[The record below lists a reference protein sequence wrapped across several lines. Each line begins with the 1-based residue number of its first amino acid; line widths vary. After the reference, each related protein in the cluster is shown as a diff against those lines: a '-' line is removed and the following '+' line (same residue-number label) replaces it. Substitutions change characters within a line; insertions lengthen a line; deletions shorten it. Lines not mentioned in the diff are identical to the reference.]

1 MKRRSSASGN
11 ELDRD
16 TPSRQSRRAAVA
28 MVRGERGRL
37 AKGGLARGAG
47 AADQLHRK
55 CFMAHTRSY
64 TKGSR
69 MHAYLARHSASGQ
82 LLPRTLQMA
91 FAIGLLSCLIISG
104 PNAVVSTAGAA
115 TAAPRAAAKDAHK
128 TVSLAHVYLMRGLMN
143 VFSLGMDQLAV
154 LIARHGIEAS
164 VHNHA
169 EAEAVVS
176 EIAAR
181 YSAGD
186 RGSIILIGHSLGAD
200 AVMTMAQSLDR
211 VGIPVAL
218 VVPFDGT
225 NSFAASKNVACVLNI
240 TQRTFAYMHSGA
252 GFHGELTN
260 VNVSGEP
267 GIDHFTIDKSPQLQA
282 LVMKSVL
289 QAASAQSCRPGVDA
303 PVPHAAAQLR
313 RRGFEGLTY

>member
-1 MKRRSSASGN
+1 
-11 ELDRD
+11 
-16 TPSRQSRRAAVA
+16 
-28 MVRGERGRL
+28 
-37 AKGGLARGAG
+37 
-47 AADQLHRK
+47 
-55 CFMAHTRSY
+55 
-64 TKGSR
+64 
-69 MHAYLARHSASGQ
+69 MHAYLARPSTSSHIFR
-82 LLPRTLQMA
+82 RTLQMA
-91 FAIGLLSCLIISG
+91 FAIGLLSCLIVSG
-104 PNAVVSTAGAA
+104 PNAVVSIAGAA

-128 TVSLAHVYLMRGLMN
+128 TVSLSHVYLMRGLMN

-154 LIARHGIEAS
+154 IIARHGIEAS

-169 EAEAVVS
+169 EADAVVS

-186 RGSIILIGHSLGAD
+186 RGPIILIGHSLGAD
-200 AVMTMAQSLDR
+200 AVMIMAQSLDR

-225 NSFAASKNVACVLNI
+225 DSFAAPKNVACVLNI

-267 GIDHFTIDKSPQLQA
+267 GIDHFTIDKSPQLQG
-282 LVMKSVL
+282 LVLKSVL

-303 PVPHAAAQLR
+303 PVPHAAAPLR
-313 RRGFEGLTY
+313 RRGFEGLAY

>member
-1 MKRRSSASGN
+1 MKRRF
-11 ELDRD
+11 
-16 TPSRQSRRAAVA
+16 QI
-28 MVRGERGRL
+28 
-37 AKGGLARGAG
+37 
-47 AADQLHRK
+47 
-55 CFMAHTRSY
+55 
-64 TKGSR
+64 
-69 MHAYLARHSASGQ
+69 
-82 LLPRTLQMA
+82 A
-91 FAIGLLSCLIISG
+91 FAIGLLSCLIMTG
-104 PNAVVSTAGAA
+104 PNAVVSIAGAA

-128 TVSLAHVYLMRGLMN
+128 TVSLPHVYLMRGLMN

-154 LIARHGIEAS
+154 IIARHGIEAS

-169 EAEAVVS
+169 EADAVVS

-186 RGSIILIGHSLGAD
+186 RGPIILIGHSLGAD
-200 AVMTMAQSLDR
+200 AVMIMAQSLDR

-225 NSFAASKNVACVLNI
+225 DSYAAPKNVACVLNI
-240 TQRTFAYMHSGA
+240 TQRTFNYMRSGA

-267 GIDHFTIDKSPQLQA
+267 GIDHFTIDKSPQLQG
-282 LVMKSVL
+282 LVLKSVL

-303 PVPHAAAQLR
+303 PVPHAAAPLR
-313 RRGFEGLTY
+313 RRGFEGLAY

>member
-1 MKRRSSASGN
+1 
-11 ELDRD
+11 
-16 TPSRQSRRAAVA
+16 
-28 MVRGERGRL
+28 
-37 AKGGLARGAG
+37 
-47 AADQLHRK
+47 
-55 CFMAHTRSY
+55 
-64 TKGSR
+64 
-69 MHAYLARHSASGQ
+69 MHAYLACHSTSSHR
-82 LLPRTLQMA
+82 LPRTLQMVFVIA
-91 FAIGLLSCLIISG
+91 LLSCLIVSG
-104 PNAVVSTAGAA
+104 PNAVVSIAGAA

-128 TVSLAHVYLMRGLMN
+128 TVSLPHVYLMRGLMN

-154 LIARHGIEAS
+154 IIARHGIEAS

-169 EAEAVVS
+169 EADAVVS

-186 RGSIILIGHSLGAD
+186 RGPIILIGHSLGAD
-200 AVMTMAQSLDR
+200 AVMKMAQSLDR

-225 NSFAASKNVACVLNI
+225 DSFAAPKNVACVLNI

-267 GIDHFTIDKSPQLQA
+267 GIDHFTIDKSPQLQG
-282 LVMKSVL
+282 LVLKSVL

-303 PVPHAAAQLR
+303 PAAPLR
-313 RRGFEGLTY
+313 RRGFEGLAY

>member
-1 MKRRSSASGN
+1 
-11 ELDRD
+11 
-16 TPSRQSRRAAVA
+16 
-28 MVRGERGRL
+28 
-37 AKGGLARGAG
+37 
-47 AADQLHRK
+47 
-55 CFMAHTRSY
+55 MAHTRSY
-64 TKGSR
+64 TKGSH
-69 MHAYLARHSASGQ
+69 MHAYLGRPSTSRHI
-82 LLPRTLQMA
+82 LPRTLQMA
-91 FAIGLLSCLIISG
+91 FAIGLLSCLIMSG
-104 PNAVVSTAGAA
+104 PNAVLSTAGAA
-115 TAAPRAAAKDAHK
+115 TAAPRAAVKDAHK
-128 TVSLAHVYLMRGLMN
+128 TATLAHVYLMRGLMN

-181 YSAGD
+181 YSGGD
-186 RGSIILIGHSLGAD
+186 RGPTIFIGHSLGAD

-225 NSFAASKNVACVLNI
+225 DSYAAPKNVACVLNI

-267 GIDHFTIDKSPQLQA
+267 GIDHFTIDKSPKLQG
-282 LVMKSVL
+282 LVLKSVL
-289 QAASAQSCRPGVDA
+289 EAASAQSCRPGVDA
-303 PVPHAAAQLR
+303 PVPHAAAPLR
-313 RRGFEGLTY
+313 RRGFEGLAY

>member
-1 MKRRSSASGN
+1 
-11 ELDRD
+11 
-16 TPSRQSRRAAVA
+16 
-28 MVRGERGRL
+28 
-37 AKGGLARGAG
+37 
-47 AADQLHRK
+47 
-55 CFMAHTRSY
+55 
-64 TKGSR
+64 
-69 MHAYLARHSASGQ
+69 MHAYLARHSTSGPV
-82 LLPRTLQMA
+82 LPRTLQLA
-91 FAIGLLSCLIISG
+91 FAVGLFSCLIMGG
-104 PNAVVSTAGAA
+104 PNAVVGTAGAA
-115 TAAPRAAAKDAHK
+115 TAAPRAAAKGAHK
-128 TVSLAHVYLMRGLMN
+128 TASLAHAYLMRGLMN

-154 LIARHGIEAS
+154 LIARNGIEAA

-169 EAEAVVS
+169 EADAVVG

-186 RGSIILIGHSLGAD
+186 RGPIILIGHSLGAD

-225 NSFAASKNVACVLNI
+225 DSFAASKNVACVLNI
-240 TQRTFAYMHSGA
+240 TQRTYAYMRSGD

-267 GIDHFTIDKSPQLQA
+267 GIDHFTIDKSPKLQS

-289 QAASAQSCRPGVDA
+289 EAASAQSCRPGTDA
-303 PVPHAAAQLR
+303 PVLHAAAPLR
-313 RRGFEGLTY
+313 RRGTEGLTY

>member
-1 MKRRSSASGN
+1 
-11 ELDRD
+11 
-16 TPSRQSRRAAVA
+16 
-28 MVRGERGRL
+28 
-37 AKGGLARGAG
+37 
-47 AADQLHRK
+47 
-55 CFMAHTRSY
+55 MAHTRSY
-64 TKGSR
+64 TKGRR
-69 MHAYLARHSASGQ
+69 MHPYLARHSTSSPI
-82 LLPRTLQMA
+82 LPRTLQMA
-91 FAIGLLSCLIISG
+91 FAIGLLSCLTMSG

-115 TAAPRAAAKDAHK
+115 NAAPRAAAKDAHEK
-128 TVSLAHVYLMRGLMN
+128 AGLPHAYLMRGLMN

-169 EAEAVVS
+169 EADAVVG

-186 RGSIILIGHSLGAD
+186 RGPIILIGHSLGAD
-200 AVMTMAQSLDR
+200 AVMMMAQSLDR

-225 NSFAASKNVACVLNI
+225 DSFAAPKNVACVLNI
-240 TQRTFAYMHSGA
+240 TQRTFAYMRSGA

-289 QAASAQSCRPGVDA
+289 PAASAQSCRPGVDA
-303 PVPHAAAQLR
+303 PVPHAAAPLR
-313 RRGFEGLTY
+313 RRNLEGLAY